1 MMQLTFQK
9 TVCLMKEKLLRFLW
23 LRPVITFLPSLEKQY
38 RCSKIE
44 VARAISGFCTFC
56 LGAATLRRFK
66 LYAKRLFLTF
76 SHFVTFYSKP
86 LTSKLSSVEMQL
98 RTVKLS
104 LRSSLKMLKMKVYQ
118 IIESEEFSLTATR
131 IGDPEEVDV
140 VLQELC
146 IRLSYQPK
154 SFPIAAWPNER
165 MALRQIGKSSVGIF
179 FRIIHNSRQVELL
192 RSVIK
197 N

>member
-1 MMQLTFQK
+1 MQLTSQK
-9 TVCLMKEKLLRFLW
+9 TICLVKEKLLCFVW
-23 LRPVITFLPSLEKQY
+23 LRPLITFLPSLEKQY

-44 VARAISGFCTFC
+44 VARTISGFCTSY

-66 LYAKRLFLTF
+66 LYAKRLFQPF
-76 SHFVTFYSKP
+76 SQFFIFYLKP
-86 LTSKLSSVEMQL
+86 LTSKPSSGPMALAFKKLTL
-98 RTVKLS
+98 RV
-104 LRSSLKMLKMKVYQ
+104 SLKMLKMKVYQ

-140 VLQELC
+140 MLQELYVK
-146 IRLSYQPK
+146 LSCWPK

-165 MALRQIGKSSVGIF
+165 MARRAIGKSSVGIF
-179 FRIIHNSRQVELL
+179 FRIIHGSFQVELL

-197 N
+197 D